1 MIDFS
6 NEIFSEVAESLRST
20 FKGII
25 VKGEYVDIPSQFPT
39 VTIDEIRNVPFSVDT
54 AKQNKYASVTYRIQ
68 VFSNKED
75 GKRAE
80 ARKIYS
86 HIDELLQKYN
96 LICESFTTTPTIY
109 NAEIYSITATLSGV
123 VSRDGV
129 FYRG

>member
-6 NEIFSEVAESLRST
+6 NEIFSTVAESLRSA
-20 FKGII
+20 FEGIT
-25 VKGEYVDIPSQFPT
+25 VKGEYIDVPSQFPT
-39 VTIDEIRNVPFSVDT
+39 VTIDEIRNIPFSVDG
-54 AKQNKYASVTYRIQ
+54 AKLNKYASVTYRVQ

-86 HIDELLQKYN
+86 HVDELLQQYN
-96 LICESFTTTPTIY
+96 LQCESFATTPTIY
-109 NAEIYSITATLSGV
+109 NSDIYSINATHSGV

>member
-6 NEIFSEVAESLRST
+6 NEIFSTVAESLRSA
-20 FKGII
+20 FPGII

-39 VTIDEIRNVPFSVDT
+39 VTIDEIRNIPFSVDG
-54 AKQNKYASVTYRIQ
+54 AKVNKYASVTYRVQ

-86 HIDELLQKYN
+86 HVDELLQQYN
-96 LICESFTTTPTIY
+96 MRCESLATTPTIY
-109 NAEIYSITATLSGV
+109 NAEIYSITANHSGV
-123 VSRDGV
+123 VGRDGV

>member
-6 NEIFSEVAESLRST
+6 NEIFSTVAESLRSA
-20 FKGII
+20 FKGIT
-25 VKGEYVDIPSQFPT
+25 VKGEYVDVPSQFPT
-39 VTIDEIRNVPFSVDT
+39 VTIDEIRNIPFSVDG
-54 AKQNKYASVTYRIQ
+54 ARENKYARVTYRIQ

-80 ARKIYS
+80 ARNIYKK
-86 HIDELLQKYN
+86 IDEVLQQYN
-96 LICESFTTTPTIY
+96 LLCEAFTTTPTIY
-109 NAEIYSITATLSGV
+109 NAEVYSITATHSGV

>member
-6 NEIFSEVAESLRST
+6 NEIFSAVAESLRSA
-20 FKGII
+20 FPGII

-54 AKQNKYASVTYRIQ
+54 GRVNKYANVTYRVQ

-80 ARKIYS
+80 ARKIYNKV
-86 HIDELLQKYN
+86 DEVLQQYN
-96 LICESFTTTPTIY
+96 LLCESFATTPTIY
-109 NAEIYSITATLSGV
+109 NAEIYSINATHSGV

>member
-6 NEIFSEVAESLRST
+6 NEIFSAVAESLRSA
-20 FKGII
+20 FEGII

-39 VTIDEIRNVPFSVDT
+39 VTIDEIKNIPFSVDG
-54 AKQNKYASVTYRIQ
+54 AREHKYANVTYRVQ

-80 ARKIYS
+80 ARKIYKQV
-86 HIDELLQKYN
+86 DEILRQYN
-96 LICESFTTTPTIY
+96 LLCDAFTTTPTIY
-109 NAEIYSITATLSGV
+109 NAEVYSITATHSGV

>member
-6 NEIFSEVAESLRST
+6 NEIFSAVAESLRSA
-20 FKGII
+20 FEGII

-39 VTIDEIRNVPFSVDT
+39 VTIDEIKNIPFSVDG
-54 AKQNKYASVTYRIQ
+54 AREHKYANVTYRVQ

-80 ARKIYS
+80 ARKIYKQV
-86 HIDELLQKYN
+86 DEILRQYN
-96 LICESFTTTPTIY
+96 LLCDTFTTTPTIY
-109 NAEIYSITATLSGV
+109 NAEVYSITATHSGV